1 MRGHADER
9 ASTSYPHDMANEVW
23 CFHSHPPE
31 TGPRLDEGTRVRGV
45 VVCVHRFGLGVHLD
59 GGQTF
64 GHVDAPFMGRPRVQA
79 LEDYPQV
86 GTALDLEVL
95 GYSGGRDQLRL
106 RVLA

>member
-1 MRGHADER
+1 
-9 ASTSYPHDMANEVW
+9 MANEVW

-31 TGPRLDEGTRVRGV
+31 AGSRFDEGARVRGV
-45 VVCVHRFGLGVHLD
+45 VVCVHPFGLGVHLD

-64 GHVDAPFMGRPRVQA
+64 GHVDAPFMGVPTTKGLA
-79 LEDYPQV
+79 DYPQV

-95 GYSGGRDQLRL
+95 GYSGGSSQLRM